1 MKYVNT
7 AQFTRVDNTQDQTV
21 LLSQPTDGTRYW
33 FTPAGGV
40 TLDELKAAIAFIEA
54 NPLGPTYADKVKN
67 APIGARAAGNNTSG
81 NHAFFLKVA
90 KDKWYFYANDD
101 PTNPFILG
109 NGKIAEYH
117 DSQVGG
123 MYKGL
128 YTLVEDNNN
137 D

>member
-33 FTPAGGV
+33 FTPASGV

-67 APIGARAAGNNTSG
+67 APIGARAVGHSG
-81 NHAFFLKVA
+81 NRAFFLKIA
-90 KDKWYFYANDD
+90 KDKWYFYESNTHEQPAGSAI
-101 PTNPFILG
+101 TERY
-109 NGKIAEYH
+109 EYT
-117 DSQVGG
+117 DSKVSDT
-123 MYKGL
+123 YSSW